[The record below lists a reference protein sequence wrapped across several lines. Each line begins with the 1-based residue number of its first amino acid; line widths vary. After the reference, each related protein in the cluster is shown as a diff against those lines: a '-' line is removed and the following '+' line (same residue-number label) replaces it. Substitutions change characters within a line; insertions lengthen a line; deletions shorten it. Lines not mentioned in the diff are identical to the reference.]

1 MVFVTGG
8 TGLLG
13 AHLLVEL
20 TQSEDSI
27 RAIYRSEQKKQAV
40 LSLFNYYIP
49 DTAEQAFQKIEWI
62 KADILDITDLR
73 NAMKGANAIYH
84 CAALVSFH
92 KSDFNNLLKIN
103 REGTANVVNLALEI
117 EGCKLCYVSSTA
129 AIGGND
135 SEHITEESKWKNS
148 PTTTGYSISK
158 YSAEKEVWR
167 GIEEGLNAVIVNPCV
182 ILGAGNWNES
192 SLTIFRTLQKGVSFY
207 PPGANA
213 VVDARDVAEVMVK
226 LLKSDISAQRY
237 LCIGS
242 NQSFQVL
249 MAEIAKQLDV
259 KMPKRAVKRYIVEIA
274 RRVLGFASLFTSKK
288 PAITKET
295 VDSLFGNKSYDS
307 SKIEKALDFKF
318 RELPE
323 MVANGIKGRQV

>member
-1 MVFVTGG
+1 MIFVTGG

-20 TQSEDSI
+20 AQNTKPI
-27 RAIYRSEQKKQAV
+27 RAIYRSERKKKAV
-40 LSLFNYYIP
+40 LSLFKFYLP
-49 DTAEQAFQKIEWI
+49 ETAEFAFNKIEWV
-62 KADILDITDLR
+62 KADILDLVELS
-73 NAMKGANAIYH
+73 NAMQGATQIYH

-92 KSDFNNLLKIN
+92 KSDFTQLLKIN
-103 REGTANVVNLALEI
+103 REGTANIVNIALDLEN
-117 EGCKLCYVSSTA
+117 CKLCYVSSTA

-135 SEHITEESKWKNS
+135 GEHITEESKWKNA
-148 PTTTGYSISK
+148 PTTSGYSISK

-167 GIEEGLNAVIVNPCV
+167 AIEEGLDAVMVNPCV

-213 VVDARDVAEVMVK
+213 VVDARDVAEIMVK
-226 LLKSDISAQRY
+226 LMESDITAERY

-249 MAEIAKQLDV
+249 MAEIAKQLNV
-259 KMPKRAVKRYIVEIA
+259 KMPKRPVKRYMVEIA
-274 RRVLGFASLFTSKK
+274 RRVLGFVSLFTSKK
-288 PAITKET
+288 PAITTET
-295 VDSLFGNKSYDS
+295 VQSLFGNKSYDA
-307 SKIEKALDFKF
+307 SKIEQELNFKF
-318 RELPE
+318 RALPE
-323 MVANGIKGRQV
+323 MVENGIKGRQL